1 MTAALITLSLPD
13 HARTFVDSNGVA
25 HEAIHTNHRIGTL
38 SLCGRLREPALIVD
52 KMLDQVRGFASPE
65 APEGVDCMTC
75 LVRRAKLDAMIAEE
89 RWIGIMY
96 PMKVPIDLRIVL

>member
-1 MTAALITLSLPD
+1 MTRALLTLSLPG

-52 KMLDQVRGFASPE
+52 KTLDQVRGFASPE

-75 LVRRAKLDAMIAEE
+75 LVRRVKLDVMITEE
-89 RWIGIMY
+89 YEGSGVIY
-96 PMKVPIDLRIVL
+96 PMVQLDIRIAP